1 MLGRVAK
8 SAGNLSTGL
17 KARKIPLLSGKE
29 SQKESDAHFYRVCN
43 QRNLDLPPRLLIST
57 EANLA
62 ERKHRNVPKRFPPTV
77 IIIIP
82 TVKSSKKKRK
92 KNLHTNKISYRFN
105 FLFWISCTKSS
116 NIWYPD
122 EPNLR
127 HKQSQIKNKN
137 LLSSLVLPKWKIK
150 RPDIVSYP
158 NESPSPSDAQ
168 NRVTL
173 SEKNHGAAG
182 IRVNRVLLRESGT
195 AGCGGRPSVV
205 N

>member
-82 TVKSSKKKRK
+82 TVKSSKKKKERK
-92 KNLHTNKISYRFN
+92 IYTRIKFRIALTSFSES
-105 FLFWISCTKSS
+105 LVQ
-116 NIWYPD
+116 
-122 EPNLR
+122 NLR
-127 HKQSQIKNKN
+127 ISDILRTQLTSQTVTNQKQESPLITCSPEMKNKTTRYRIV
-137 LLSSLVLPKWKIK
+137 LKRISISIRCTESSDLIG
-150 RPDIVSYP
+150 
-158 NESPSPSDAQ
+158 
-168 NRVTL
+168 
-173 SEKNHGAAG
+173 EKS
-182 IRVNRVLLRESGT
+182 RSG
-195 AGCGGRPSVV
+195 RDPR
-205 N
+205 

>member
-105 FLFWISCTKSS
+105 FLF
-116 NIWYPD
+116 
-122 EPNLR
+122 
-127 HKQSQIKNKN
+127 
-137 LLSSLVLPKWKIK
+137 
-150 RPDIVSYP
+150 
-158 NESPSPSDAQ
+158 
-168 NRVTL
+168 
-173 SEKNHGAAG
+173 
-182 IRVNRVLLRESGT
+182 
-195 AGCGGRPSVV
+195 
-205 N
+205 

>member
-82 TVKSSKKKRK
+82 TVKSSKKKK
-92 KNLHTNKISYRFN
+92 KEKHTNKISYRFN
-105 FLFWISCTKSS
+105 FLF
-116 NIWYPD
+116 
-122 EPNLR
+122 
-127 HKQSQIKNKN
+127 
-137 LLSSLVLPKWKIK
+137 
-150 RPDIVSYP
+150 
-158 NESPSPSDAQ
+158 
-168 NRVTL
+168 
-173 SEKNHGAAG
+173 
-182 IRVNRVLLRESGT
+182 
-195 AGCGGRPSVV
+195 
-205 N
+205 

>member
-1 MLGRVAK
+1 MAK

-82 TVKSSKKKRK
+82 TVKSSKKKKERK
-92 KNLHTNKISYRFN
+92 IYTRIKFRIALTSF
-105 FLFWISCTKSS
+105 SES
-116 NIWYPD
+116 PVQ
-122 EPNLR
+122 NLR
-127 HKQSQIKNKN
+127 ISDTLRTQLTSQTITNQKQESPLITCSPEMKNKTTRYRI
-137 LLSSLVLPKWKIK
+137 VPKRISICQMH
-150 RPDIVSYP
+150 RI
-158 NESPSPSDAQ
+158 E
-168 NRVTL
+168 
-173 SEKNHGAAG
+173 
-182 IRVNRVLLRESGT
+182 
-195 AGCGGRPSVV
+195 
-205 N
+205 